1 MSSVRLHN
9 IPKPANPLLEP
20 LTPGERE
27 VFSEGSFKRM
37 IALERKRS
45 ERSQE
50 PFLLM
55 LVDVS
60 ENPDSPMSHKVL
72 DRMIS
77 VLMNASRDTDIVGW
91 YRERATLGVVFT
103 ELLTTDRNLIRNTIL
118 ARVSA
123 LVREE
128 LDGQEYDKVNIS
140 FHFFP
145 DEWDHAAPEGS
156 TNTTLYPDLMNP
168 GSRKKSLLMVKR
180 ALDITISALVILM
193 LSPVYIA
200 ISLAIKL
207 TSEGPVLFRQQ
218 RVGQFG
224 KLFTVFKFRSMKVN
238 SDHAVHKDYVMKLI
252 QNQAEPKGTD
262 DSGNGV
268 YKLTADPRITRVGQF
283 LRRTSLDE
291 LPQFFN
297 VLKGDM
303 SLVGPRPPI
312 PYELAAYQTWHRR
325 RILEA
330 KPGVTG
336 LWQVT
341 GRSSVKFDDMVRL
354 DLRYATSW
362 TLWMDIKILLMTP
375 LAVIKGAGAY

>member
-1 MSSVRLHN
+1 MSSVRFPN
-9 IPKPANPLLEP
+9 ISKPANPLLEP
-20 LTPGERE
+20 LAPGERE
-27 VFSEGSFKRM
+27 VFSEGSFRRM

-55 LVDVS
+55 LVDVA

-72 DRMIS
+72 DRMTS

-103 ELLTTDRNLIRNTIL
+103 ELLSTDRNLILNTIL
-118 ARVSA
+118 GRVSA

-128 LDGQEYDKVNIS
+128 LDGNEYDRVNIS

-145 DEWDHAAPEGS
+145 DEWDHAAPEGPA
-156 TNTTLYPDLMNP
+156 NTTLYPDLMDQ

-180 ALDITISALVILM
+180 ALDIAISSAFVLALL
-193 LSPVYIA
+193 PVYAAIA
-200 ISLAIKL
+200 LAVKL

-218 RVGQFG
+218 RVGQYG
-224 KLFTVFKFRSMKVN
+224 KLFTVLKFRSMKVN
-238 SDHAVHKDYVMKLI
+238 NDHSVHKDYVMKLI
-252 QNQAEPKGTD
+252 KNHAEPKGTSD
-262 DSGNGV
+262 DGKGV
-268 YKLTADPRITRVGQF
+268 YKITGDSRVTAIGKF

-291 LPQFFN
+291 LPQMFN

-330 KPGVTG
+330 KPGITG

-362 TLWMDIKILLMTP
+362 SLWMDVKILLMTP